1 MDWFNVFIILFLFV
15 ICLIFLVIVSS
26 LFYYILTFLR
36 DRFFFNNIY
45 FTNSKIK
52 YLLVVFL
59 LIYSTYLSYTAV
71 YPTDEFYFDEFYKI
85 TNKEIP
91 NSAEILFKD
100 SSYPDFHGDYF
111 SKSKIQLSETDY
123 KDLYEEL
130 KTDSSLINQK
140 GVFSKKKIRFNNYI

>member
-1 MDWFNVFIILFLFV
+1 MDWFNLFVIVFLFV
-15 ICLIFLVIVSS
+15 ICLIFCSIVSC
-26 LFYYILTFLR
+26 LLYYIFIFLR
-36 DRFFFNNIY
+36 DKFFNTSFY
-45 FTNSKIK
+45 FTNSKVK
-52 YLLVVFL
+52 YSLIIFS